1 MLVGLINLDSIGFYQ
16 NVQRIVSES
25 QKVQAGSKYR
35 SQSPWLNLDEA
46 VTVISCAKERAFG
59 KRDGNYMFEE
69 LPKWNEL
76 GKLVHNILQEKGPVI

>member
-59 KRDGNYMFEE
+59 KEMVITCLRNYQNGMSWE
-69 LPKWNEL
+69 N
-76 GKLVHNILQEKGPVI
+76 